1 MSVMMSF
8 TIFPTDKGISVSE
21 YVSKVVEN
29 VRNSGFRYTLTPMS
43 TIVETDTMEEALKI
57 VNESY
62 LILKPHSE
70 RIYLSLTMDIKNE
83 VGSRMEQKIQ
93 SVESKIGPVNK

>member
-1 MSVMMSF
+1 MSVMVSF
-8 TIFPTDKGISVSE
+8 AIFPTDKGISVSE

-29 VRNSGFRYTLTPMS
+29 VRDSGFSYKLTPMS
-43 TIVETDTMEEALKI
+43 TIVETNTMEEALQI

-70 RIYLSLTMDIKNE
+70 RIYLSLTMDIKHETGN
-83 VGSRMEQKIQ
+83 RMEQKIQ
-93 SVESKIGPVNK
+93 SVESKIGTVTK